1 MKPGVE
7 EFLDIYDEHN
17 KSLILNLALE
27 MLLVMSYSQ
36 RMA

>member
-1 MKPGVE
+1 VKPGVE
-7 EFLDIYDEHN
+7 EFLDIYDEH